1 MMSARSESDA
11 KYDAEKRRTHPDYP
25 FWRSRQWRDHI
36 RPAQLR
42 RAPLC
47 EVCAERGVTTLAT
60 QVDHRIRPMGDYHL
74 QRDPSNLRS
83 CCASCHSRK
92 TMADQRGFAK
102 DVTVDGYPTD
112 PNHLANKPRRQTHN
126 TGGGGKNI
134 NINAFGN
141 RWGRVLVRLSQ
152 KILAPQ
158 RKMRI
163 ARLCWEGLLNGVFP
177 PLTSHQLGPL
187 S

>member
-1 MMSARSESDA
+1 MMPYNRAESDA

-126 TGGGGKNI
+126 TGGGREKHKHQCLWEPVGQSSCASIPENPCSSKE
-134 NINAFGN
+134 NADCASML
-141 RWGRVLVRLSQ
+141 GRAVKWRVS
-152 KILAPQ
+152 AT
-158 RKMRI
+158 
-163 ARLCWEGLLNGVFP
+163 N
-177 PLTSHQLGPL
+177 
-187 S
+187 